1 MRHPAYQLIP
11 TDSAVTHE
19 LANRRLSSRRSGRL
33 LALLQRGGRHNAR
46 TSSKKPG
53 AIKKLARIIAAA
65 RAKLISQMFL
75 GLRHR
80 RRFPDS
86 QWPGVDRPYVDN
98 PPR

>member
-1 MRHPAYQLIP
+1 MNLPIAGCH
-11 TDSAVTHE
+11 
-19 LANRRLSSRRSGRL
+19 
-33 LALLQRGGRHNAR
+33 RGGPDVCSRFFNAVAA
-46 TSSKKPG
+46 T
-53 AIKKLARIIAAA
+53 AKKLARIIAAA